1 LESDA
6 EKREETSYLKRLWSL
21 LRGKDAE
28 QDKDEQIEKLLDE
41 VEERGFIDE
50 DQGDMIHN
58 IIVLRDTTVREIMI
72 PKGDMVALEVSSSL
86 DDLVS
91 LINREGC
98 SRIPI
103 YEEHMDNIVG
113 IVYAKD
119 ILEFWNCDARPADLR
134 SLMHPPYFVPEGKK
148 LIDLLNEF
156 RSNRPKLAIVIDE
169 YGGTEGIITL
179 EDILEEIV
187 GDYEDEFTHR
197 ERRVKKLTGS
207 AYEIDASMR
216 IADLVDMVNFP
227 FPEDDDYVTLAG
239 LVYKLV
245 GGVPSVGDV
254 VPLESGRMTVLEMD
268 NHRITLVRFEDTA
281 QKSDGTVVLAETT
294 SAPDPA

>member
-1 LESDA
+1 
-6 EKREETSYLKRLWSL
+6 
-21 LRGKDAE
+21 
-28 QDKDEQIEKLLDE
+28 
-41 VEERGFIDE
+41 
-50 DQGDMIHN
+50 
-58 IIVLRDTTVREIMI
+58 
-72 PKGDMVALEVSSSL
+72 MVAIKELLTYVAEHSGSDSFSKASKKPVK
-86 DDLVS
+86 DFAKPPFLVPDS
-91 LINREGC
+91 KPLN
-98 SRIPI
+98 
-103 YEEHMDNIVG
+103 
-113 IVYAKD
+113 
-119 ILEFWNCDARPADLR
+119 
-134 SLMHPPYFVPEGKK
+134 
-148 LIDLLNEF
+148 DLLGDF
-156 RSNRPKLAIVIDE
+156 KRTRQQMAIVIDE